1 MRKIGLLLC
10 LGLLLGGMCMAQ
22 KQKEKDPLS
31 LKLGVVIDKN
41 ETAKIEA
48 PMFNG
53 GEQALFKYIINN
65 LRYPAQA
72 MENNEQGRVLC
83 LFTVNTDGSISNVR
97 ILQSVSQACDNE
109 AIRLVKN
116 MPKWIPGKK
125 DGVITKMDY
134 RLPLVFKLQQIKR
147 SRIPLR

>member
-1 MRKIGLLLC
+1 
-10 LGLLLGGMCMAQ
+10 
-22 KQKEKDPLS
+22 
-31 LKLGVVIDKN
+31 
-41 ETAKIEA
+41 
-48 PMFNG
+48 MFNG
-53 GEQALFKYIINN
+53 GEQALFRYIINN

>member
-1 MRKIGLLLC
+1 MKKIGLLYIFLI
-10 LGLLLGGMCMAQ
+10 LAGMCMAQ

-53 GEQALFKYIINN
+53 GEQALLKYIINN

-83 LFTVNTDGSISNVR
+83 LFTVNTD
-97 ILQSVSQACDNE
+97 
-109 AIRLVKN
+109 
-116 MPKWIPGKK
+116 
-125 DGVITKMDY
+125 
-134 RLPLVFKLQQIKR
+134 
-147 SRIPLR
+147 

>member
-1 MRKIGLLLC
+1 MKKIGLLYIFLI
-10 LGLLLGGMCMAQ
+10 LAGMCMAQ

-97 ILQSVSQACDNE
+97 MCAQIGRLINTSVA
-109 AIRLVKN
+109 
-116 MPKWIPGKK
+116 
-125 DGVITKMDY
+125 
-134 RLPLVFKLQQIKR
+134 R
-147 SRIPLR
+147 S